1 MKRIFTTLAL
11 LSTAGLA
18 TAFGYGLAIGD
29 AKAPDSGVD
38 LHFGLAM
45 IALILAA
52 LVHAIVLTY
61 FMGTGRWME
70 ETTKAYRL
78 DERWRLGSNSL
89 KYRTVPG
96 MVVCLLLLVATG
108 AFGAAADPASP
119 VEFAGWGS
127 LDAATVHL
135 LVALLTLGLNLT
147 VNFWEYIALDRNGLL
162 VNEVLD
168 EVRRIR
174 LERGLPV

>member
-1 MKRIFTTLAL
+1 MKRIFTTLAI

-29 AKAPDSGVD
+29 AKALDSGVD

-70 ETTKAYRL
+70 ETTKAYHL
-78 DERWRLGSNSL
+78 DDRWRGESNAL
-89 KYRTVPG
+89 KYRTVPA
-96 MVVCLLLLVATG
+96 MVVCLGATAAQSLFGKAFRITAQRGRLLDVGNVGRALATWHPS
-108 AFGAAADPASP
+108 AVLRAPEKAQRHEMRRQLIADLATAAAAM
-119 VEFAGWGS
+119 A
-127 LDAATVHL
+127 
-135 LVALLTLGLNLT
+135 
-147 VNFWEYIALDRNGLL
+147 R
-162 VNEVLD
+162 
-168 EVRRIR
+168 
-174 LERGLPV
+174 